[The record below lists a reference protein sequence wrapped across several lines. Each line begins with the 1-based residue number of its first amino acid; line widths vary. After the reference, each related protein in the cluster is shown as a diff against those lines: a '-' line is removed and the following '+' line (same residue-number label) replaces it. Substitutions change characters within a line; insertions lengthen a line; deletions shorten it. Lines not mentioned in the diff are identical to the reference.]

1 VEAEAKLMR
10 QLATVF
16 LVVTLLAG
24 CTLGPDYVRPQTPQ
38 HPAYH
43 SDTPPGSSIADLP
56 WWEIFSDPTLDD
68 LIRTALDNNR
78 NLRVSLA
85 RIEEARARLG
95 VVRADLYPNIFYGA
109 NAGYADSTKV
119 DNTTSAAAFAD
130 VSYIVDL
137 WGRVRRSNEA
147 ALRDLLATEEA
158 YGVVTIT
165 LVADV
170 ARAYFQ
176 LRGIDKRLDIAER
189 TIETR
194 QHSLDIVQ
202 VRFDAGMVS
211 EVDVHQARIQLTG
224 AQASVETFKRLRAQT
239 ENAISL
245 LLGQPPMSIPRGLP
259 IDDQIFPPEVPA
271 GLPSELVERRPDI
284 RRAEQLL
291 AAQTARIGVAE
302 AARFPSLTL
311 SADLGVSVTNGLDA
325 GFLSLGLDLF
335 GPLFQAG
342 KNKRRVE
349 IEVARTEQLL
359 AQYEQSIL
367 AAFREVEDAMVAVE
381 TFRAEHEILLTQV
394 ASAQAAV
401 DLSWARYEEG
411 ITSFLEVLD
420 IERSLF
426 TSRLRATDAQE
437 SRYTSIVQLYRA
449 LGGGWSVE

>member
-1 VEAEAKLMR
+1 MR
-10 QLATVF
+10 RFASIVLVAALAT
-16 LVVTLLAG
+16 G

-38 HPAYH
+38 HPAYR
-43 SDTPPGSSIADLP
+43 SDTPPGGSIADLP
-56 WWEIFSDPTLDD
+56 WWEVFSDPILDD

-78 NLRVSLA
+78 NLRASLA

-95 VVRADLYPNIFYGA
+95 IVRADLYPSIVYGA
-109 NAGYADSTKV
+109 NAGYADTTEGDSS
-119 DNTTSAAAFAD
+119 TSAAAFAD

-147 ALRDLLATEEA
+147 SLRDLLATEEA

-165 LVADV
+165 LVTDV

-176 LRGIDKRLDIAER
+176 LRGIDKRLDISKR
-189 TIETR
+189 TVETR
-194 QHSLDIVQ
+194 RRSLDIVQ
-202 VRFDAGMVS
+202 TRFDAGMVS

-224 AQASVETFKRLRAQT
+224 AQVSVETFKRLRAQT

-245 LLGQPPMSIPRGLP
+245 LLGRPPMSIPRGLSV
-259 IDDQIFPPEVPA
+259 DDQRFPPEVPA
-271 GLPSELVERRPDI
+271 GLPSELVERRPDV
-284 RRAEQLL
+284 RQAEQLL

-311 SADLGVSVTNGLDA
+311 SADLGASVTDGLEA
-325 GFLSLGLDLF
+325 GFLSVGLDLF
-335 GPLFQAG
+335 GPLVQAG
-342 KNKRRVE
+342 KNKRRVD

-381 TFRAEHEILLTQV
+381 TYRAEHEILLIQV
-394 ASAQAAV
+394 KAAQAAV
-401 DLSWARYEEG
+401 DLTWARYEEG
-411 ITSFLEVLD
+411 MTNFLEVLD

-426 TSRLRATDAQE
+426 SSRLRATDAQE
-437 SRYTSIVQLYRA
+437 FRYTSIVQLYRA
-449 LGGGWSVE
+449 LGGGWSSE

>member
-1 VEAEAKLMR
+1 
-10 QLATVF
+10 
-16 LVVTLLAG
+16 
-24 CTLGPDYVRPQTPQ
+24 
-38 HPAYH
+38 
-43 SDTPPGSSIADLP
+43 
-56 WWEIFSDPTLDD
+56 
-68 LIRTALDNNR
+68 
-78 NLRVSLA
+78 
-85 RIEEARARLG
+85 
-95 VVRADLYPNIFYGA
+95 
-109 NAGYADSTKV
+109 
-119 DNTTSAAAFAD
+119 
-130 VSYIVDL
+130 VDL

-147 ALRDLLATEEA
+147 SLRDLLATEEA

-176 LRGIDKRLDIAER
+176 LRGVDKRLDISER
-189 TIETR
+189 TVETR
-194 QHSLDIVQ
+194 QRSLDIVQ
-202 VRFDAGMVS
+202 ARYDAGMVS
-211 EVDVHQARIQLTG
+211 EVDVHQARIQLAG

-245 LLGQPPMSIPRGLP
+245 LLGQPPMSISRGHSL
-259 IDDQIFPPEVPA
+259 DDQVIPPEVPA

-284 RRAEQLL
+284 RQAEQLL

-311 SADLGVSVTNGLDA
+311 GANLGASVTDGLGA
-325 GFLSLGLDLF
+325 GFLSLGLDIF
-335 GPLFQAG
+335 GPLFEAG

-381 TFRAEHEILLTQV
+381 TYRAEHEILLIQV
-394 ASAQAAV
+394 TSAQAAV
-401 DLSWARYEEG
+401 DLTWARYEEG
-411 ITSFLEVLD
+411 MTNFLEVLD

-426 TSRLRATDAQE
+426 TSQLRATDAQE

-449 LGGGWSVE
+449 LGGGWDHE

>member
-1 VEAEAKLMR
+1 MR
-10 QLATVF
+10 QLASII
-16 LVVTLLAG
+16 LGVVLATG

-38 HPAYH
+38 HPAYRT
-43 SDTPPGSSIADLP
+43 DTPSGSSIADLP
-56 WWEIFSDPTLDD
+56 WWEIFSDPTLDE
-68 LIRTALDNNR
+68 LIRIALDNNR

-95 VVRADLYPNIFYGA
+95 VVRADLYPSIVYGA
-109 NAGYADSTKV
+109 NAGYADATEG
-119 DNTTSAAAFAD
+119 DNSTSAVAFAD

-176 LRGIDKRLDIAER
+176 LRGIDKRLDISER

-194 QHSLDIVQ
+194 QNSLDIVQ

-259 IDDQIFPPEVPA
+259 IDDQVFPPEVPA

-284 RRAEQLL
+284 RQAEQLL

-311 SADLGVSVTNGLDA
+311 SADLGASVTNGLDA

-381 TFRAEHEILLTQV
+381 TYRAEHEILLTQV

-437 SRYTSIVQLYRA
+437 FRYTSIVQLYRA
-449 LGGGWSVE
+449 LGGGWSSE

>member
-1 VEAEAKLMR
+1 MR
-10 QLATVF
+10 RLASIA
-16 LVVTLLAG
+16 LVAALASG
-24 CTLGPDYVRPQTPQ
+24 CTLGPDYVRPQIPQ
-38 HPAYH
+38 HPAYR
-43 SDTPPGSSIADLP
+43 SETPPGSSIADLP
-56 WWEIFSDPTLDD
+56 WWEIFSDSTLDD
-68 LIRTALDNNR
+68 LIRSALDNNR
-78 NLRVSLA
+78 DLRVSLA

-95 VVRADLYPNIFYGA
+95 FVRADLYPSIIYGA
-109 NAGYADSTKV
+109 NAGYADATEG
-119 DNTTSAAAFAD
+119 DNLTSAVAFAD
-130 VSYIVDL
+130 LSYIVDL

-170 ARAYFQ
+170 ARSYFQ
-176 LRGIDKRLDIAER
+176 LRGIDKRLDISER
-189 TIETR
+189 TVETR

-202 VRFDAGMVS
+202 TRYDAGMVS
-211 EVDVHQARIQLTG
+211 EVDVHQANIQLTG
-224 AQASVETFKRLRAQT
+224 AQATVETFKRLRAQT

-245 LLGQPPMSIPRGLP
+245 LLGRPPMSIPRGLP
-259 IDDQIFPPEVPA
+259 IDDQVFPPEVPA

-284 RRAEQLL
+284 RQAEQLL
-291 AAQTARIGVAE
+291 GAQTARIGVAE

-311 SADLGVSVTNGLDA
+311 SADLGASVTNGLEA
-325 GFLSLGLDLF
+325 GFLSIGLDLF
-335 GPLFQAG
+335 GPLYQAG
-342 KNKRRVE
+342 RNKRRVE

-381 TFRAEHEILLTQV
+381 TYRAEHEILLAQV

-411 ITSFLEVLD
+411 VTSFLEVLE

-426 TSRLRATDAQE
+426 TSRLRTTDAQE
-437 SRYTSIVQLYRA
+437 SRYTAIVQLYRA
-449 LGGGWSVE
+449 LGGGWGVE

>member
-1 VEAEAKLMR
+1 MR
-10 QLATVF
+10 RLASFVLVAALAT
-16 LVVTLLAG
+16 G

-43 SDTPPGSSIADLP
+43 SDTPPGGSIADLP
-56 WWEIFSDPTLDD
+56 WWEIFSDPTLDE

-95 VVRADLYPNIFYGA
+95 VVRADLYPSIIYGA
-109 NAGYADSTKV
+109 NASYEDATKG
-119 DNTTSAAAFAD
+119 DNSTSAAAFAD

-147 ALRDLLATEEA
+147 SLRDLLATEEA

-170 ARAYFQ
+170 ASAYFQ
-176 LRGIDKRLDIAER
+176 LRGIDKRLDISER
-189 TIETR
+189 TVETR
-194 QHSLDIVQ
+194 QRSLDIVQ
-202 VRFDAGMVS
+202 ARYDAGMVS
-211 EVDVHQARIQLTG
+211 EVDVLQAHIQLAG
-224 AQASVETFKRLRAQT
+224 AQASVETFKRRRAQT

-245 LLGQPPMSIPRGLP
+245 LLGQPPMSISRGLP
-259 IDDQIFPPEVPA
+259 LDDQVFPPEVPT

-284 RRAEQLL
+284 RQAEQLL

-311 SADLGVSVTNGLDA
+311 SADLGASVTNGLET

-335 GPLFQAG
+335 GPLFEAG

-381 TFRAEHEILLTQV
+381 TYRAEHEILLTQV

-401 DLSWARYEEG
+401 DLTWARYEEG
-411 ITSFLEVLD
+411 MTNFLEVLD

-426 TSRLRATDAQE
+426 TSQLRATDAQE
-437 SRYTSIVQLYRA
+437 FRYTSIVQLYRA
-449 LGGGWSVE
+449 LGGGWDHE

>member
-1 VEAEAKLMR
+1 MR
-10 QLATVF
+10 RLASIV
-16 LVVTLLAG
+16 LVAALLAAG
-24 CTLGPDYVRPQTPQ
+24 CTLGPDYVRPPIPQ

-43 SDTPPGSSIADLP
+43 RDTPPGSSIADLP
-56 WWEIFSDPTLDD
+56 WWEIFSDPTLDE

-78 NLRVSLA
+78 NLRVSVA

-95 VVRADLYPNIFYGA
+95 FVRADLYPSIVYGA
-109 NAGYADSTKV
+109 NANYADATTA
-119 DNTTSAAAFAD
+119 DNSTSAAAFAD
-130 VSYIVDL
+130 VAYIVDL

-147 ALRDLLATEEA
+147 ALRALLATEEA

-170 ARAYFQ
+170 ARSYFQ
-176 LRGIDKRLDIAER
+176 LRGIDKRLDISER
-189 TIETR
+189 TVETR

-202 VRFDAGMVS
+202 TRYDAGMVS

-224 AQASVETFKRLRAQT
+224 AQATVETFKRLRAQT

-245 LLGQPPMSIPRGLP
+245 LLGRPPMSIPRGLP
-259 IDDQIFPPEVPA
+259 IDDQVFPPEVPV

-284 RRAEQLL
+284 RQAEQLL
-291 AAQTARIGVAE
+291 AAQTASIGVAE

-311 SADLGVSVTNGLDA
+311 SADLAVSVTDGLEA
-325 GFLSLGLDLF
+325 GFMSLGLDLF
-335 GPLFQAG
+335 GPLYQAG
-342 KNKRRVE
+342 RNKRRVE

-381 TFRAEHEILLTQV
+381 TFRAEHEILLAQV
-394 ASAQAAV
+394 ASAHAAL

-411 ITSFLEVLD
+411 VTSFLEVLE

-426 TSRLRATDAQE
+426 TSRLRTTDAQE

-449 LGGGWSVE
+449 LGGGWDNR